1 MTTDYLDNEKCRL
14 CRGGI
19 NFTQDLFVTNGLG
32 ENAHLSCYETEGR
45 SKHQS
50 VTPPDTTLQKTD
62 FDAL

>member
-1 MTTDYLDNEKCRL
+1 M
-14 CRGGI
+14 GGI